1 MADGAWARLGSGLGA
16 ELGREPRGPGLSTV
30 LVCPQFS
37 IGSDEDD
44 SPGLSVRAT
53 FTRPLPSGNP
63 RSDKSP
69 QHSVRYWRL
78 AQPRGGSGLLPGECV
93 QL

>member
-1 MADGAWARLGSGLGA
+1 MRRGGEDTADEAWARLGSGLGA
-16 ELGREPRGPGLSTV
+16 ELGQGPRGPGLSTV

-44 SPGLSVRAT
+44 SPGLSGRAA
-53 FTRPLPSGNP
+53 FAKPLPSGDP

-69 QHSVRYWRL
+69 QHSVRYWPP
-78 AQPRGGSGLLPGECV
+78 A
-93 QL
+93 